1 MEIEE
6 IDKITEKI
14 IGCAMKGSNTLGVGF
29 LEKVYENALAFELRK
44 AGLKVQQQ
52 KPIAVIYS
60 GQVVGHYIAD
70 LVVEGIVLVELK
82 AARAIDDIHH
92 AQMLNYLKA
101 TNLKIGLILNFG
113 TSKMGIKRMAN

>member
-14 IGCAMKGSNTLGVGF
+14 IGCAMKVSNTLGVGF

-52 KPIAVIYS
+52 KPISVIYS